1 MNLLDRSYLNQAYQM
16 LNNPIMPNVYFIVA
30 EDELEQDHLVKIG
43 VSVDPIK
50 RFNDLSFEVW
60 KQSNGYPDWLNEGCV
75 ELRLLGY
82 VQGHQQLETAFHK
95 AFNAKSRGRE
105 WFTYDDELAAE
116 IDSIL
121 DDYCVCKRCLT
132 ADQISGSGVPM
143 PDVMKGVQVKLLI
156 PD

>member
-1 MNLLDRSYLNQAYQM
+1 
-16 LNNPIMPNVYFIVA
+16 MPNVYFIVA

-95 AFNAKSRGRE
+95 AFNTKSRG
-105 WFTYDDELAAE
+105 
-116 IDSIL
+116 
-121 DDYCVCKRCLT
+121 
-132 ADQISGSGVPM
+132 
-143 PDVMKGVQVKLLI
+143 
-156 PD
+156 